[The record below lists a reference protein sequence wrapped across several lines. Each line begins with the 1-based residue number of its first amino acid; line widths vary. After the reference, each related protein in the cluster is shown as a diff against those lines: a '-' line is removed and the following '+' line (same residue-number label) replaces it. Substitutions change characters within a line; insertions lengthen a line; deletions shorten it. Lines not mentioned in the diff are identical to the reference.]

1 MYVRTT
7 SVGREV
13 IYNHLE
19 RKKKEKQQQHK
30 TKMVSLLLFFIQYSG
45 FED

>member
-19 RKKKEKQQQHK
+19 RKKKENNNNIKQK
-30 TKMVSLLLFFIQYSG
+30 W
-45 FED
+45 